1 MGKGRFRIFLVITRE
16 LNSQPAKDLLFS
28 VLASYFESESV
39 REVLYSVS
47 IVGLG
52 ALAGLGAAYLAYRRL
67 LAEIRARQSD
77 PPEDPHVQVGS
88 IRLVVVYRRCVVV
101 ELGQK

>member
-67 LAEIRARQSD
+67 LAEIRARQSA

-88 IRLVVVYRRCVVV
+88 IHLVVVYCRCVVI
-101 ELGQK
+101 ELG

>member
-1 MGKGRFRIFLVITRE
+1 MGKGRFRIFLVFTRE

-67 LAEIRARQSD
+67 LAEIRARQSA

-88 IRLVVVYRRCVVV
+88 IRLVVVYRRCVVI
-101 ELGQK
+101 ELR

>member
-1 MGKGRFRIFLVITRE
+1 MGE
-16 LNSQPAKDLLFS
+16 LNSQPAKNLPFS

-88 IRLVVVYRRCVVV
+88 IRLVVDYRRCIIV
-101 ELGQK
+101 EQG